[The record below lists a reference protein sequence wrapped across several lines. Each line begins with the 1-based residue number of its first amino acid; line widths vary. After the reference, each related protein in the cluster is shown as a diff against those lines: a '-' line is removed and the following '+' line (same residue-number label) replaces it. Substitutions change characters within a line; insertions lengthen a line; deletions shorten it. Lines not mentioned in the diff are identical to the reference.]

1 MSHRVF
7 LGIGANLGSR
17 AQNLAEA
24 IQRLSQQVEVSQ
36 TSSIYETA
44 PWGFEDQPKF
54 FNQVV
59 EVQTALNPAELLAF
73 LKEIEADM
81 GREKTFRLG
90 PRKIDLD
97 ILFYDD
103 LSMASD
109 SLTIPHPALTQRAFV
124 LIPLNEIA
132 PDFKHPELNHT
143 IRELAFEADARGVK
157 KLPFWMIDRKQMPVW
172 GERTYVMG
180 ILNLTP
186 DSFSGDG
193 LVDGED
199 LTTRALAQAVE
210 FLDAGADI
218 LDLGAESSRPGSQ
231 PVSVKTEL
239 ERLLPVLDALRKRDL
254 PAVISVDTWKS
265 QVAKKCLEAGADWIN
280 DIWGLKADPQLA
292 RVVTSHQAGIVLM
305 HNRSK
310 STAVKDLGG
319 LGKSYEGSE
328 YEDFMQ
334 EIKSEIQQSIDIAR
348 SAGIQDEKIILD
360 PGIGFGK
367 SQQQNLALINN
378 LDELRSLG
386 FPLLVGPSRKSFIGQ
401 VLDLSV
407 EEREEGTAASL
418 AVSIVRGAD
427 IVRIHDV
434 RKMARV
440 VRMTDAIIR
449 S

>member
-1 MSHRVF
+1 MNHRVF
-7 LGIGANLGSR
+7 LGLGANLGDR
-17 AQNLAEA
+17 ARNLAES
-24 IQRLSQQVEVSQ
+24 IQRLEQQSEVIN
-36 TSSIYETA
+36 TSSIYETD

-54 FNQVV
+54 LNQAA
-59 EVQTALNPAELLAF
+59 EIRTDLSPAELLAF

-90 PRKIDLD
+90 PRNIDLD

-103 LSMASD
+103 LFMVSD
-109 SLTIPHPALTQRAFV
+109 SLTIPHPALIQRAFV

-132 PDFKHPELNHT
+132 PDLNHPLLNKT
-143 IRELAFEADARGVK
+143 IKELASEADTRGIR
-157 KLPFWMIDRKQMPVW
+157 KLPNWIVDRKRMPDW
-172 GERTYVMG
+172 GLRTYVMG

-199 LTTRALAQAVE
+199 LTTRALAQAGE

-231 PVSVKTEL
+231 PVLVKTEL
-239 ERLLPVLDALRKRDL
+239 ERLLPVLDALRKSDL

-265 QVAKKCLEAGADWIN
+265 EVAKKCLKAGADWIN
-280 DIWGLKADPQLA
+280 DIWGLTADPDLA
-292 RVVTSHQAGIVLM
+292 AVIASHQAGVVLM

-319 LGKSYEGSE
+319 LGKSYEGSD
-328 YEDFMQ
+328 YDDFIQ
-334 EIKSEIQQSIDIAR
+334 EIKSELQHSIDIAR
-348 SAGIQDEKIILD
+348 SAGIRDEKIILD

-367 SQQQNLALINN
+367 SQEQNLALINH
-378 LDELRSLG
+378 LDEIKDLG

-401 VLDLSV
+401 VLGLPV
-407 EEREEGTAASL
+407 EEREEGTAAAL

-427 IVRIHDV
+427 IVRVHDV
-434 RKMARV
+434 GKMVRV
-440 VRMTDAIIR
+440 VRLADAIIR